1 MMFLRLADFTGS
13 IECVVFPRVLYE
25 FRSTITVDRCVAI
38 KGKVSERNGDKSLII
53 DKVKG
58 L

>member
-1 MMFLRLADFTGS
+1 MFLRLADFTGS
-13 IECVVFPRVLYE
+13 IECVVFPRVLIEY
-25 FRSTITVDRCVAI
+25 RSSIATDKCVAV
-38 KGKVSERNGDKSLII
+38 KGKVSDRNGEKTLII